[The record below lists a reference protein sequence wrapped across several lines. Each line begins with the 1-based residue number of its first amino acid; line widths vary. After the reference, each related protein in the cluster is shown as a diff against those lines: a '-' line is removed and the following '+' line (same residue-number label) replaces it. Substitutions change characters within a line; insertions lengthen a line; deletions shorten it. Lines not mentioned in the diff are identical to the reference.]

1 MRRDFVLIS
10 PDNFD
15 SSFLMIYTRL
25 CCLYLNTSSNQG
37 LWGAFDGTG
46 MVLGIGCE
54 GVF

>member
-1 MRRDFVLIS
+1 MVFCTKKK
-10 PDNFD
+10 N
-15 SSFLMIYTRL
+15 TRIQSI
-25 CCLYLNTSSNQG
+25 TSSNQG